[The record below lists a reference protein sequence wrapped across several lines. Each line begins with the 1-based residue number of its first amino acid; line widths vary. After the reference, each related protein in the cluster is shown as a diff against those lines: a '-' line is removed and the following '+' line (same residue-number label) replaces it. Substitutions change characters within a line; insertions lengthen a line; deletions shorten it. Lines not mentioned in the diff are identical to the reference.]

1 MSLSCPITAQKLCT
15 DLVDPA
21 SIAPLLSCRLIVLD
35 KNPGVRPVG
44 IGDTARRIIAKAI
57 LSITKQDLQEAAG
70 SMQLCAGQIAGIEA
84 GVHTVHTLFQ
94 KEDTEAVLLVD
105 ASNAFNALNRQTALH
120 NIRRLCPALATSLI
134 NTYRHLRNCTWM
146 VMSYSPRKGQ
156 PRGIRL
162 PCQCMPWPPTSHQET
177 ER

>member
-44 IGDTARRIIAKAI
+44 IGDTARRIITKAI

-94 KEDTEAVLLVD
+94 TEETEAVLLVD
-105 ASNAFNALNRQTALH
+105 ASNAFNTLNRQTALH
-120 NIRRLCPALATSLI
+120 NIRRLCPVLATSLI
-134 NTYRHLRNCTWM
+134 NTYRAPSELYVDGDVLLSQEGTTQGD
-146 VMSYSPRKGQ
+146 P
-156 PRGIRL
+156 L
-162 PCQCMPWPPTSHQET
+162 AMPMYALATYLSSGN
-177 ER
+177 